1 MNPAKT
7 RANFEGLSGAPALRS
22 TYRTADGAEFIK
34 WCGLLINC
42 ASLEVQADY
51 TRYEGQHISGSL
63 SLALHKVQTAHPL
76 ASSCCCEVGP
86 LQRWQT

>member
-7 RANFEGLSGAPALRS
+7 RANFESLAGPPTLRN

-42 ASLEVQADY
+42 GSLEVQADY

-63 SLALHKVQTAHPL
+63 SLALHKVQLAHPL
-76 ASSCCCEVGP
+76 ASSCIREVGL
-86 LQRWQT
+86 LQ